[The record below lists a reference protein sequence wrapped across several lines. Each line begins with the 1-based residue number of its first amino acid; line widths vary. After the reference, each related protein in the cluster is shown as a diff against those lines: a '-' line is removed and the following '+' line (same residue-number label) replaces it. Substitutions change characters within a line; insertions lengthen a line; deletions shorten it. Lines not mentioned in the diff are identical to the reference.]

1 MAVYKALV
9 TMHAFAWM
17 EVEAESAE
25 EAEKVIKCDDDILS
39 TLEMNDLSL
48 TLLDVEEV
56 CEA

>member
-1 MAVYKALV
+1 MLYKTLV

-25 EAEKVIKCDDDILS
+25 EVEKIIKCDTDVLS
-39 TLEMNDLSL
+39 TLERNDLNL
-48 TLLDVEEV
+48 TLLDVEEI